1 MPKVSKFTEEQK
13 VEIALDLLSG
23 KLSHAEVCRKYG
35 ISSTY
40 AYKVKDRAIELLR
53 QGIGRPVGRVDA
65 GTEHLQKRITELE
78 QLAGDQAL
86 AIRHPLDP
94 VIARTLSGGDQIR
107 ILPRHSRI
115 GHVLSVGLPH
125 AVADRHRQDNP
136 KHQQV
141 YPWRPPGRVVL
152 GARTA

>member
-1 MPKVSKFTEEQK
+1 MPQVSKFTEEQK

-53 QGIGRPVGRVDA
+53 QGIGGPVGRVDA
-65 GTEHLQKRITELE
+65 GTEYLQKRIAELE

-86 AIRHPLDP
+86 AIPALKTT
-94 VIARTLSGGDQIR
+94 AGYG
-107 ILPRHSRI
+107 
-115 GHVLSVGLPH
+115 
-125 AVADRHRQDNP
+125 
-136 KHQQV
+136 
-141 YPWRPPGRVVL
+141 RP
-152 GARTA
+152 